1 MLSTLNY
8 IMYIVAG
15 MVIAS
20 YTQSD
25 GGRDTPVRPQIRGQT
40 IPYHQ
45 PLRHIKKTPPLP
57 ERQGGVRKGNE
68 WDKEQGGSAGICLP
82 AVCYP
87 VVPAHHARACDAALH
102 ETVAAAL
109 PAFNFPVAD
118 RSRQAVF

>member
-1 MLSTLNY
+1 MPEGATRY
-8 IMYIVAG
+8 R
-15 MVIAS
+15 AS
-20 YTQSD
+20 ENIPTD
-25 GGRDTPVRPQIRGQT
+25 DLIRS
-40 IPYHQ
+40 I
-45 PLRHIKKTPPLP
+45 LRHIKKTPPLP

-102 ETVAAAL
+102 ETVPAAAL